1 MRSSWHVLWGCLDL
15 QNWPLSMVLA
25 GTQAIEQS
33 CQTWQLKHLRTLLD
47 KQKIILKL
55 INQKYIIIFATIS
68 FVSTLFYY
76 YFYFLFLHPPMPTG
90 IGHSVNTP
98 CFFLHQKEAS
108 FLILDANEQQQQK
121 FSKIEDLLLKIHHG
135 GHLISCS
142 SLFSLNSGMDDNI
155 WLPQVTTYNSTLVCT
170 NSLSLFWK
178 NWLENGWNWLNYFF
192 KDYDK
197 EGPQIFLIPPLKALR
212 KVKFFTTVLSTV
224 DLFCQATTWLIFF
237 FNMEMGTN
245 DISASWKVCLFLS
258 VKKISSSLIA
268 TFY

>member
-1 MRSSWHVLWGCLDL
+1 
-15 QNWPLSMVLA
+15 
-25 GTQAIEQS
+25 
-33 CQTWQLKHLRTLLD
+33 LRTLLD

-98 CFFLHQKEAS
+98 CSFLRQKEAS

-121 FSKIEDLLLKIHHG
+121 QQKFSKNEDLLLKFHHG

-155 WLPQVTTYNSTLVCT
+155 
-170 NSLSLFWK
+170 
-178 NWLENGWNWLNYFF
+178 
-192 KDYDK
+192 
-197 EGPQIFLIPPLKALR
+197 
-212 KVKFFTTVLSTV
+212 
-224 DLFCQATTWLIFF
+224 
-237 FNMEMGTN
+237 
-245 DISASWKVCLFLS
+245 
-258 VKKISSSLIA
+258 
-268 TFY
+268 